1 MRTHRVVKRRKKAVT
16 AFFVFAIGM
25 NRRIIVLL
33 QHMQHPHH
41 FSLNRKRTMSTLFDH
56 VDVYPG
62 DPILGLVDTFK
73 KDPREGKVNLGIG
86 LYYDENGVIPLLPSV
101 VKAETDL
108 AQHLE
113 ARPYLPMEGLAAFR
127 SSIQNLLFGA
137 NHEAVVSKRIA
148 TVQTIG
154 ASGALRI
161 GADFLKKYFPASDL
175 YVSDPTWDNHRA
187 IFDAAGFNVK
197 TYPYYDAATGGVDI
211 EGMLACLKSLPAKTI
226 VLLHPCCHNPTGVDL
241 STEQWVKVIAAV
253 KEHDLIAFMDIAYQG
268 FGDGIEEDAIAIRM
282 MAESG
287 VNFFVSNSY
296 SKNLSYYGERA
307 GGLSVVCDNADD
319 AERILG
325 QLKLTIRKNYSS
337 PAYHVSTV
345 TAAVMNTP
353 ELRSMWESEVTEMR
367 VRIKAM
373 RQKLYD
379 VLTAKVAG
387 KDFSYLLTQRG
398 MFSYTGLSPAQVDR
412 LREEYS
418 VYMVKSGRMC
428 VAGLNNHNVDTVA
441 NAMAAVMA

>member
-1 MRTHRVVKRRKKAVT
+1 M
-16 AFFVFAIGM
+16 FA
-25 NRRIIVLL
+25 
-33 QHMQHPHH
+33 
-41 FSLNRKRTMSTLFDH
+41 H

-62 DPILGLVDTFK
+62 DPILSLVDTFK
-73 KDPREGKVNLGIG
+73 KDPRADKVNLGIG
-86 LYYDENGVIPLLPSV
+86 LYYDANGVIPLLPSV
-101 VKAETDL
+101 IKAETAL

-127 SSIQNLLFGA
+127 SAIQNLLFGA

-161 GADFLKKYFPASDL
+161 GADFLKKYFPTSDL

-187 IFDAAGFNVK
+187 IFEAAGFNVK
-197 TYPYYDAATGGVDI
+197 TYPYYDAHTGGVNFDA
-211 EGMLACLKSLPAKTI
+211 MLSTLKALPEHAV

-241 STEQWVKVIAAV
+241 SVAQWQQVIEVVKAH
-253 KEHDLIAFMDIAYQG
+253 KLIAFMDIAYQG
-268 FGDGIEEDAIAIRM
+268 FGDGIEEDAVAIRM
-282 MAESG
+282 MTDAG
-287 VNFFVSNSY
+287 VTFFVSNSF
-296 SKNLSYYGERA
+296 SKNLSYYGERS

-345 TAAVMNTP
+345 TAAVMNEA
-353 ELRSMWESEVTEMR
+353 ELRAMWESEVTEMR

-379 VLTAKVAG
+379 VLSAKVAG
-387 KDFSYLLTQRG
+387 KDFSYLLNQRG
-398 MFSYTGLSPAQVDR
+398 MFSYTGLSAAQVDR
-412 LREEYS
+412 LREEFA

-428 VAGLNNHNVDTVA
+428 VAGLNLQNVEKVA
-441 NAMAAVMA
+441 NSMAAVMA

>member
-1 MRTHRVVKRRKKAVT
+1 M
-16 AFFVFAIGM
+16 FA
-25 NRRIIVLL
+25 
-33 QHMQHPHH
+33 
-41 FSLNRKRTMSTLFDH
+41 H

-62 DPILGLVDTFK
+62 DPILSLVDTFK
-73 KDPREGKVNLGIG
+73 KDPRADKVNLGIG
-86 LYYDENGVIPLLPSV
+86 LYYDANGVIPLLPSV
-101 VKAETDL
+101 IKAETAL

-127 SSIQNLLFGA
+127 SAIQNLLFGA

-161 GADFLKKYFPASDL
+161 GADFLKKYFPTSDL

-187 IFDAAGFNVK
+187 IFEAAGFNVK
-197 TYPYYDAATGGVDI
+197 TYPYYDAQTGGVNFDA
-211 EGMLACLKSLPAKTI
+211 MLSTLKALPAHAV

-241 STEQWVKVIAAV
+241 SIAQWQQVIEVVKAQ
-253 KEHDLIAFMDIAYQG
+253 KLIAFMDIAYQG
-268 FGDGIEEDAIAIRM
+268 FGDGIEEDAVAIRM
-282 MAESG
+282 MADAG
-287 VNFFVSNSY
+287 VTFFVSNSF
-296 SKNLSYYGERA
+296 SKNLSYYGERS

-345 TAAVMNTP
+345 TAAVMNEA
-353 ELRSMWESEVTEMR
+353 ELRAMWESEVTEMR

-379 VLTAKVAG
+379 VLSAKVAG
-387 KDFSYLLTQRG
+387 KDFSYLLNQRG
-398 MFSYTGLSPAQVDR
+398 MFSYTGLSAAQVDH
-412 LREEYS
+412 LREEFA

-428 VAGLNNHNVDTVA
+428 VAGLNLQNVEKVA
-441 NAMAAVMA
+441 NSMAAVMA

>member
-1 MRTHRVVKRRKKAVT
+1 M
-16 AFFVFAIGM
+16 FA
-25 NRRIIVLL
+25 
-33 QHMQHPHH
+33 
-41 FSLNRKRTMSTLFDH
+41 H

-62 DPILGLVDTFK
+62 DPILSLVDTFK
-73 KDPREGKVNLGIG
+73 KDPRADKVNLGIG
-86 LYYDENGVIPLLPSV
+86 LYYDANGVIPLLRSV
-101 VKAETDL
+101 IKAETAL

-127 SSIQNLLFGA
+127 SAIQNLLFGA

-161 GADFLKKYFPASDL
+161 GADFLKKYFPTSDL

-187 IFDAAGFNVK
+187 IFEAAGFQVK
-197 TYPYYDAATGGVDI
+197 TYPYYDAHTGGVNFDA
-211 EGMLACLKSLPAKTI
+211 MLSTLKALPAHAV

-241 STEQWVKVIAAV
+241 SVAQWQQVIEVVKAH
-253 KEHDLIAFMDIAYQG
+253 KLIAFMDIAYQG
-268 FGDGIEEDAIAIRM
+268 FGDGIEEDAVAIRM
-282 MAESG
+282 MADAG
-287 VNFFVSNSY
+287 VTFFVSNSF
-296 SKNLSYYGERA
+296 SKNLSYYGERS

-345 TAAVMNTP
+345 TAAVMNEA
-353 ELRSMWESEVTEMR
+353 ELRAMWESEVTEMR

-379 VLTAKVAG
+379 VLSAKVAG
-387 KDFSYLLTQRG
+387 KDFSYLLNQRG
-398 MFSYTGLSPAQVDR
+398 MFSYTGLSAAQVDR
-412 LREEYS
+412 LREEFA

-428 VAGLNNHNVDTVA
+428 VAGLNLQNVEKVA
-441 NAMAAVMA
+441 NSMAAVMA

>member
-1 MRTHRVVKRRKKAVT
+1 M
-16 AFFVFAIGM
+16 FA
-25 NRRIIVLL
+25 
-33 QHMQHPHH
+33 
-41 FSLNRKRTMSTLFDH
+41 H

-62 DPILGLVDTFK
+62 DPILSLVDTFK
-73 KDPREGKVNLGIG
+73 KDPRADKVNLGIG
-86 LYYDENGVIPLLPSV
+86 LYYDANGVIPLLPSV
-101 VKAETDL
+101 IKAETAL

-127 SSIQNLLFGA
+127 SAIQNLLFGA

-161 GADFLKKYFPASDL
+161 GADFLKKYFPTSDL

-187 IFDAAGFNVK
+187 IFEAAGFQVK
-197 TYPYYDAATGGVDI
+197 TYPYYDAHTGGVNFDA
-211 EGMLACLKSLPAKTI
+211 MLSTLKALPEHAV

-241 STEQWVKVIAAV
+241 SVAQWQQVIEVVKAQ
-253 KEHDLIAFMDIAYQG
+253 KLIAFMDIAYQG
-268 FGDGIEEDAIAIRM
+268 FGDGIEEDAVAIRM
-282 MAESG
+282 MADAG
-287 VNFFVSNSY
+287 VTFFVSNSF
-296 SKNLSYYGERA
+296 SKNLSYYGERS

-345 TAAVMNTP
+345 TAAVMNEA
-353 ELRSMWESEVTEMR
+353 ELRAMWESEVTEMR

-379 VLTAKVAG
+379 VLSAKVAG
-387 KDFSYLLTQRG
+387 KDFSYLLNQRG
-398 MFSYTGLSPAQVDR
+398 MFSYTGLSAAQVDR
-412 LREEYS
+412 LREEFA

-428 VAGLNNHNVDTVA
+428 VAGLNLQNVEKVA
-441 NAMAAVMA
+441 NSMAAVMA

>member
-1 MRTHRVVKRRKKAVT
+1 M
-16 AFFVFAIGM
+16 FA
-25 NRRIIVLL
+25 
-33 QHMQHPHH
+33 
-41 FSLNRKRTMSTLFDH
+41 H

-73 KDPREGKVNLGIG
+73 KDPRAEKVNLGIG

-101 VKAETDL
+101 VRAETEL
-108 AQHLE
+108 ATHLE
-113 ARPYLPMEGLAAFR
+113 ARPYLPMEGLAGFR
-127 SSIQNLLFGA
+127 SAIQNLLFGA
-137 NHEAVVSKRIA
+137 NSEAVTSKRVA

-175 YVSDPTWDNHRA
+175 YVSNPTWDNHRA
-187 IFDAAGFNVK
+187 IFDAAGFVAK
-197 TYPYYDAATGGVDI
+197 DYPYYDAATGGVDFA
-211 EGMLACLKSLPAKTI
+211 GMLACMNAAPAKTI
-226 VLLHPCCHNPTGVDL
+226 FLLHPCCHNPTGVDL
-241 STEQWVKVIAAV
+241 TTEQWKQVIEVVKAR
-253 KEHDLIAFMDIAYQG
+253 DLIAFMDIAYQG

-282 MAESG
+282 MADAG
-287 VNFFVSNSY
+287 VSFFVSNSY
-296 SKNLSYYGERA
+296 SKNLSYYGERS
-307 GGLSVVCDNADD
+307 GGLSVVCQD
-319 AERILG
+319 ANEAETVLG

-337 PAYHVSTV
+337 PAYHVSTI
-345 TAAVMNTP
+345 TANVMNQP
-353 ELRSMWESEVTEMR
+353 ELRAMWESEVTAMR

-398 MFSYTGLSPAQVDR
+398 MFSYTGLSPEQVER
-412 LREEYS
+412 LREEFA

-428 VAGLNNHNVDTVA
+428 VAGLNEHNVDKVA

>member
-1 MRTHRVVKRRKKAVT
+1 M
-16 AFFVFAIGM
+16 FA
-25 NRRIIVLL
+25 
-33 QHMQHPHH
+33 
-41 FSLNRKRTMSTLFDH
+41 H

-62 DPILGLVDTFK
+62 DPILSLVDTFK
-73 KDPREGKVNLGIG
+73 KDPRADKVNLGIG
-86 LYYDENGVIPLLPSV
+86 LYYDANGVIPLLPSV
-101 VKAETDL
+101 IKAETAL

-127 SSIQNLLFGA
+127 SAIQNLLFGA

-161 GADFLKKYFPASDL
+161 GADFLKKYFPTSDL

-187 IFDAAGFNVK
+187 IFEAAGFNVK
-197 TYPYYDAATGGVDI
+197 TYPYYDAHTGGVNFDA
-211 EGMLACLKSLPAKTI
+211 MLSTLKALPEHAV

-241 STEQWVKVIAAV
+241 SVAQWQQVIEVVKAQ
-253 KEHDLIAFMDIAYQG
+253 KLIAFMDIAYQG
-268 FGDGIEEDAIAIRM
+268 FGDGIEEDAVAIRM
-282 MAESG
+282 MADAG
-287 VNFFVSNSY
+287 VTFFVSNSF
-296 SKNLSYYGERA
+296 SKNLSYYGERS

-345 TAAVMNTP
+345 TAAVMNEA
-353 ELRSMWESEVTEMR
+353 ELRAMWESEVTEMR

-379 VLTAKVAG
+379 VLSAKVAG
-387 KDFSYLLTQRG
+387 KDFSYLLNQRG
-398 MFSYTGLSPAQVDR
+398 MFSYTGLSAAQVDR
-412 LREEYS
+412 LREEFA

-428 VAGLNNHNVDTVA
+428 VAGLNLQNVGKVA
-441 NAMAAVMA
+441 NSMAAVMA

>member
-1 MRTHRVVKRRKKAVT
+1 M
-16 AFFVFAIGM
+16 FE
-25 NRRIIVLL
+25 
-33 QHMQHPHH
+33 
-41 FSLNRKRTMSTLFDH
+41 H

-73 KDPREGKVNLGIG
+73 KDPRAEKVNLGIG
-86 LYYDENGVIPLLPSV
+86 LYYDENGIIPLLPSV
-101 VKAETDL
+101 VKAETEL

-127 SSIQNLLFGA
+127 TSIQNLLFG
-137 NHEAVVSKRIA
+137 ETSEPVTSKRVA

-161 GADFLKKYFPASDL
+161 GADFLKKYFPASEL

-187 IFDAAGFNVK
+187 IFEAAGFKVN
-197 TYPYYDAATGGVDI
+197 TYPYYDATTGGVNF
-211 EGMLACLKSLPAKTI
+211 EGMLSTLKSLPAKTV

-241 STEQWVKVIAAV
+241 TTEQWKEVIAVV
-253 KEHDLIAFMDIAYQG
+253 KAQDLIAFMDIAYQG

-282 MAESG
+282 MADAG
-287 VNFFVSNSY
+287 VSFFVSNSY
-296 SKNLSYYGERA
+296 SKNLSYYGERS
-307 GGLSVVCDNADD
+307 GGLSVVCKDAAEADVV
-319 AERILG
+319 LG

-345 TAAVMNTP
+345 TANVMNQP
-353 ELRSMWESEVTEMR
+353 DLRAMWENEVTEMR

-379 VLTAKVAG
+379 VLTAKVVG
-387 KDFSYLLTQRG
+387 KDFSYLLKQRG
-398 MFSYTGLSPAQVDR
+398 MFSYTGLSAAQVDR
-412 LREEYS
+412 LREEFA

-428 VAGLNNHNVDTVA
+428 VAGLNNHNVDKVA